1 MSKFKPNN
9 KGEYKFSD
17 IVSHFTRH
25 VDLEPLEYNL
35 SDFYKGGRYILQRR
49 DQIDVYPD
57 TNYFSIYDSPFGPDG
72 TYHLFRCN
80 SPPKPYDAQSYGKN
94 AGLKGATIGDKIKIY
109 YQNGTEVPES
119 LWLTVNQVYKYNSPE
134 IQTQIANYYKNEDV
148 VADLNA
154 SGKQEYT
161 DVYVIQVALPPGK
174 HSGNFDVGWKLN
186 EEDEDGVANYDL
198 KKRFSRAKTIMKR
211 DASNHFVK
219 GGSNLLNPS
228 PSIPVDIPSD
238 EDGVEISFKDFN
250 DGYGQLESDRKN
262 TKYKLSKFV
271 QNYAQVSFQTTRDTN
286 KNTNSTHVHE
296 KSSTKTW
303 YNQYQKPAQWQKYQ
317 YYTLPYQKSATRRV
331 QVRSGRRSEKS
342 SQSGG
347 GFGSWQ
353 FSYAFGN
360 DFSSHSVS
368 YWVDVSP
375 TYRQEA
381 YQQSLNTYAFANGV
395 RLRKYVYYQ
404 APKNFQKLHSQLVE
418 WEVECTRTKSTSKST
433 TFTASKTTSGTTN
446 YECTRETAFTF
457 WD

>member
-1 MSKFKPNN
+1 MSKFKPND

-25 VDLEPLEYNL
+25 VDLQPLEYNL
-35 SDFYKGGRYILQRR
+35 SDFYKGGRYILERR

-57 TNYFSIYDSPFGPDG
+57 TNYFSIYDSPFGVEG
-72 TYHLFRCN
+72 TFHLFRCN
-80 SPPKPYDAQSYGKN
+80 SPPRSKDGSSYGKN
-94 AGLKGATIGDKIKIY
+94 AGLKGAAKGDKVKIY
-109 YQNGTEVPES
+109 YQDGTEVPES
-119 LWLTVNQVYKYNSPE
+119 LWPTVSAVYKYNDPQ
-134 IQTQIANYYKNEDV
+134 IQVNVANLFPTEDI

-154 SGKQEYT
+154 SGKQEYA
-161 DVYVIQVALPPGK
+161 DVYVVQIALPQGK

-211 DASNHFVK
+211 DATNHFVK

-228 PSIPVDIPSD
+228 PNIPVDIPSD
-238 EDGVEISFKDFN
+238 DDGVEISFKDFK

-262 TKYKLSKFV
+262 TRYKLSKFV
-271 QNYAQVSFQTTRDTN
+271 QNYAQVSFQTSRDTDY
-286 KNTNSTHVHE
+286 NTNSTHIHE

-331 QVRSGRRSEKS
+331 QVRTGRRSAGS
-342 SQSGG
+342 AQSGFS
-347 GFGSWQ
+347 GFFQ
-353 FSYAFGN
+353 FSYAFGI

-381 YQQSLNTYAFANGV
+381 YQQTLNTYKFAEGI
-395 RLRKYVYYQ
+395 RLRKYVYWQ
-404 APKNFQKLHSQLVE
+404 APKNFQKKHTQLVE
-418 WEVECTRTKSTSKST
+418 WEVECTRSKTTSKST
-433 TFTASKTTSGTTN
+433 SFTASKTTSGTTN
-446 YECTRETAFTF
+446 YECIRETAFTF